1 MAIKK
6 SQLYSTLWE
15 SCNAL
20 RGSMDASQYKD
31 YVLMILFVKY
41 LSDKARQGQTAL
53 DVPDGCDFKDF
64 VDLKQNPHIGEKIN
78 EKLEAIREANTAFI
92 GDLTLPNFND
102 DNKLGSGKTKVETLS
117 KLIGEFQRDELDF
130 SLNRAADDDLLG
142 DAYEYL
148 MKNFAAE
155 SGKSKGQFYTPA
167 EVSRVMAKMLHMED
181 FNRASHTIYDMT
193 CGSGSLLLRALNET
207 PNETPNDKPTLYG
220 QEKDSSTAS
229 LAKLNMLLHGIE
241 SADIK
246 VGDTLGEPKFTTGTL
261 LDTFDVCVAN
271 PPFSQK
277 NWMPSNGESD
287 LYHRWNPNLLPPAK
301 CGDFAFLLHFIS
313 SMKPDTGRGACI
325 LPHGVLFRGNAE
337 YTIRRHI
344 VELHYLKG
352 IIGLPPNLF
361 YGTGIPACILIL
373 DKRDT
378 AHREGIFFIDAKDGF
393 RKDGNK
399 NRLREQDIKRIVDV
413 WNEQQSVPH
422 YARMVTWEEIE
433 QNDFNLNIPRYVQP
447 RDTEVQHDID
457 AHLHGGIPAH
467 DVKALENYW
476 QVCPSLKSDLFTP
489 RPDGRYD
496 LATDKQQIAQ
506 AIAGNDSFAS
516 QKQLFTQ
523 SMDQWRRVVE
533 PEMKAID
540 RGCRPK
546 QLISHWSESLLQTAK
561 ADRSLAD
568 AYSIYD
574 RLMNYWAE
582 TMQDDCYMV
591 SNDGW
596 TLPSDLAP
604 EKKSGIYSD
613 IVCDLLPV
621 DIILD
626 SFFSCETSEIELL
639 KKQIELLE
647 TNIANLQEE
656 HSEDFDGY
664 EKYSEI
670 KNAYIAA
677 TYKQP
682 MQREKEILLKLLD
695 MPSNNKSAKNA
706 RNEFIERHRNVFEGW
721 EKFGKTEIKRRIKE
735 IEIYH
740 PLLSETMEFF
750 KEYIEMSEKVT
761 AIKAEIK
768 RKSAVLTKSVI
779 EKYSSLSKSEIKELV
794 VNHKW
799 LDNIVAYC
807 EDLMQTISHKISED
821 VLALA
826 DRYEH
831 TLPSLEADTC
841 RYEEEVNGYLKEMG
855 FIL

>member
-31 YVLMILFVKY
+31 YVLIILFVKY
-41 LSDKARQGQTAL
+41 LSDKARQGQIEL
-53 DVPDGCDFKDF
+53 DVPDGCYFEDF
-64 VDLKQNPHIGEKIN
+64 VALKQNHHIGEKIN

-102 DNKLGSGKTKVETLS
+102 DTKLGTGKTKVETLS

-167 EVSRVMAKMLHMED
+167 EVSRVMAKVLHMED
-181 FNRASHTIYDMT
+181 FTRAGHTIYDMT
-193 CGSGSLLLRALNET
+193 CGSGSLLLRALSET
-207 PNETPNDKPTLYG
+207 PNGQPTLYG
-220 QEKDSSTAS
+220 QEKDSTTAS
-229 LAKLNMLLHGIE
+229 LAKLNMLLHGIV
-241 SADIK
+241 SAEIK
-246 VGDTLGEPKFTTGTL
+246 VGDTLDDPQFTTGAM

-277 NWMPSNGESD
+277 NWMSSNGESD

-301 CGDFAFLLHFIS
+301 CGDFAFLLHLIG

-337 YTIRRHI
+337 YTIRRDI
-344 VELHYLKG
+344 VERHYLKG

-361 YGTGIPACILIL
+361 YGTGISACILIL
-373 DKRDT
+373 DKHDT

-393 RKDGNK
+393 MKDGNK
-399 NRLREQDIKRIVDV
+399 NRLREQDIKRIIDV
-413 WNEQQSVPH
+413 WNEQQTIPH

-457 AHLHGGIPAH
+457 AHLHGGIPVH
-467 DVKALENYW
+467 DIEALDTYW
-476 QVCPSLKSDLFTP
+476 QVCSSLKSALFTP

-506 AIAGNDSFAS
+506 IIAVDDSFVC
-516 QKQLFTQ
+516 QKELFTQ
-523 SMDQWRRVVE
+523 SLDEWRSMVE

-540 RGCRPK
+540 CGCSPK
-546 QLISHWSESLLQTAK
+546 QLISRWSESLLQTAT

-596 TLPSDLAP
+596 TLPSDLTP

-621 DIILD
+621 SVILQVYFSAETAAIAEAEQTVANKAQLID
-626 SFFSCETSEIELL
+626 SFLEEQQELFDNFEKVNEPVI
-639 KKQIELLE
+639 KK
-647 TNIANLQEE
+647 AVK
-656 HSEDFDGY
+656 D
-664 EKYSEI
+664 
-670 KNAYIAA
+670 AA
-677 TYKQP
+677 
-682 MQREKEILLKLLD
+682 KL
-695 MPSNNKSAKNA
+695 N
-706 RNEFIERHRNVFEGW
+706 
-721 EKFGKTEIKRRIKE
+721 FGKGDIDTFKKYLDLCKQKKE
-735 IEIYH
+735 ASKTLSDLQSTLTDKVLAQYAS
-740 PLLSETMEFF
+740 LSEED
-750 KEYIEMSEKVT
+750 I
-761 AIKAEIK
+761 
-768 RKSAVLTKSVI
+768 RH
-779 EKYSSLSKSEIKELV
+779 LV
-794 VNHKW
+794 VEKKW
-799 LDNIVAYC
+799 MHSVMSSC
-807 EDLMQTISHKISED
+807 MEEMQQVTQQLSAAITTVS
-821 VLALA
+821 A
-826 DRYEH
+826 RYER
-831 TLPSLEADTC
+831 TLPSLKADAH
-841 RYEEEVNGYLKEMG
+841 RYEDEVNGFLTEMG

>member
-31 YVLMILFVKY
+31 YVLIILFVKY
-41 LSDKARQGQTAL
+41 LSDKACQGQIEL
-53 DVPDGCDFKDF
+53 DVPDGCYFEDF
-64 VDLKQNPHIGEKIN
+64 VALKQNHHIGEKIN
-78 EKLEAIREANTAFI
+78 EKLEAIREANIAFI

-102 DNKLGSGKTKVETLS
+102 DTKLGTGKTKVETLS
-117 KLIGEFQRDELDF
+117 KLISEFQRDELDF

-167 EVSRVMAKMLHMED
+167 EVSRVMAKVLHMED
-181 FNRASHTIYDMT
+181 FTRAGHTIYDMT
-193 CGSGSLLLRALNET
+193 CGSGSLLLRALSET
-207 PNETPNDKPTLYG
+207 PNGQPTLYG
-220 QEKDSSTAS
+220 QEKDSTTAS
-229 LAKLNMLLHGIE
+229 LAKLNMLLHGIV
-241 SADIK
+241 SAEIK
-246 VGDTLGEPKFTTGTL
+246 VGDTLGDPQFTTGTM

-277 NWMPSNGESD
+277 NWMSPNGESD

-301 CGDFAFLLHFIS
+301 CGDFAFLLHLIG

-337 YTIRRHI
+337 YTIRRDI
-344 VELHYLKG
+344 VERHYLKG

-373 DKRDT
+373 DKHDT

-393 RKDGNK
+393 MKDGNK
-399 NRLREQDIKRIVDV
+399 NRLREQDIKRIIDV
-413 WNEQQSVPH
+413 WNEQQAIPH

-457 AHLHGGIPAH
+457 AHLHGGIPVH
-467 DVKALENYW
+467 DIEALDAYW
-476 QVCPSLKSDLFTP
+476 QVCSSLKSSLFTP

-506 AIAGNDSFAS
+506 TIAENDSFVS
-516 QKQLFTQ
+516 QKELFTQ
-523 SMDQWRRVVE
+523 SLDEWRSMVE
-533 PEMKAID
+533 PEMKAIA
-540 RGCRPK
+540 RGCSPK
-546 QLISHWSESLLQTAK
+546 QLISRWSESLLQTAK

-582 TMQDDCYMV
+582 IMQDDCYMV

-596 TLPSDLAP
+596 TLPSDLTP

-621 DIILD
+621 SIILQEYFSAETAAIAEAEQTVVNKAQLID
-626 SFFSCETSEIELL
+626 SFLEEQQELFDNFEKVNESVI
-639 KKQIELLE
+639 KK
-647 TNIANLQEE
+647 AVK
-656 HSEDFDGY
+656 D
-664 EKYSEI
+664 
-670 KNAYIAA
+670 AA
-677 TYKQP
+677 
-682 MQREKEILLKLLD
+682 KL
-695 MPSNNKSAKNA
+695 N
-706 RNEFIERHRNVFEGW
+706 
-721 EKFGKTEIKRRIKE
+721 FGKDDVDTFKKYLDLCKQKKE
-735 IEIYH
+735 ASKTLSDLQATLTDKVLAQYAS
-740 PLLSETMEFF
+740 LSEED
-750 KEYIEMSEKVT
+750 I
-761 AIKAEIK
+761 
-768 RKSAVLTKSVI
+768 RH
-779 EKYSSLSKSEIKELV
+779 LV
-794 VNHKW
+794 VEKKW
-799 LDNIVAYC
+799 MHSVMSSC
-807 EDLMQTISHKISED
+807 MEEMQQVTQQLSAAITTIS
-821 VLALA
+821 A
-826 DRYEH
+826 RYER
-831 TLPSLEADTC
+831 TLPSLEADAH
-841 RYEEEVNGYLKEMG
+841 RYEDEVNGYLTEMG

>member
-31 YVLMILFVKY
+31 YVLIILFVKY
-41 LSDKARQGQTAL
+41 LSDKARQGQIEL
-53 DVPDGCDFKDF
+53 DVPDGCYFEDF
-64 VDLKQNPHIGEKIN
+64 VALKQNPHIGEKIN

-102 DNKLGSGKTKVETLS
+102 DTKLGTGKTKVETLS

-167 EVSRVMAKMLHMED
+167 EVSRVMAKVLHMED
-181 FNRASHTIYDMT
+181 FTRAGHTIYDMT
-193 CGSGSLLLRALNET
+193 CGSGSLLLRALSET
-207 PNETPNDKPTLYG
+207 PNGQPTLYG
-220 QEKDSSTAS
+220 QEKDSTTAS
-229 LAKLNMLLHGIE
+229 LAKLNMLLHGIV
-241 SADIK
+241 SAEIK
-246 VGDTLGEPKFTTGTL
+246 VGDTLDDPQFTTGAM

-277 NWMPSNGESD
+277 NWMSSNGESD

-301 CGDFAFLLHFIS
+301 CGDFAFLLHLIGS
-313 SMKPDTGRGACI
+313 IKPDTGRGACI

-337 YTIRRHI
+337 YTIRRDI
-344 VELHYLKG
+344 VERHYLKG

-373 DKRDT
+373 DKHDT
-378 AHREGIFFIDAKDGF
+378 VHREGIFFIDAKDGF
-393 RKDGNK
+393 MKDGNK

-413 WNEQQSVPH
+413 WNEQQAIPH

-457 AHLHGGIPAH
+457 AHLHGGIPVH
-467 DVKALENYW
+467 DIEALDAYW
-476 QVCPSLKSDLFTP
+476 QVCSSLKSALFTP

-506 AIAGNDSFAS
+506 TIAENDSFVS
-516 QKQLFTQ
+516 QKELFTQ
-523 SMDQWRRVVE
+523 SLDKWRSMVE
-533 PEMKAID
+533 PEMKAIA
-540 RGCRPK
+540 RGCSPK
-546 QLISHWSESLLQTAK
+546 QLINRWSESLLQTAK

-582 TMQDDCYMV
+582 IMQDDCYMV

-596 TLPSDLAP
+596 ALPSDLTP

-621 DIILD
+621 SVILQVYFSAETAAIAEAEQTVANKAQLID
-626 SFFSCETSEIELL
+626 SFLEEQQELFDNFEKVNESVI
-639 KKQIELLE
+639 KK
-647 TNIANLQEE
+647 AVK
-656 HSEDFDGY
+656 D
-664 EKYSEI
+664 
-670 KNAYIAA
+670 AA
-677 TYKQP
+677 
-682 MQREKEILLKLLD
+682 KL
-695 MPSNNKSAKNA
+695 N
-706 RNEFIERHRNVFEGW
+706 
-721 EKFGKTEIKRRIKE
+721 FGKDDVDTFKKYLDLCKQKKE
-735 IEIYH
+735 ASKTLSDLQTTLTDKVLAQYAS
-740 PLLSETMEFF
+740 LSEED
-750 KEYIEMSEKVT
+750 I
-761 AIKAEIK
+761 
-768 RKSAVLTKSVI
+768 RH
-779 EKYSSLSKSEIKELV
+779 LV
-794 VNHKW
+794 VEKKW
-799 LDNIVAYC
+799 MHSVMSSC
-807 EDLMQTISHKISED
+807 MEEMQQVTQQLSAAITTIS
-821 VLALA
+821 A
-826 DRYEH
+826 RYER
-831 TLPSLEADTC
+831 TLSSLEADAH
-841 RYEEEVNGYLKEMG
+841 RYEDEVNGYLTEMG

>member
-31 YVLMILFVKY
+31 YVLIILFVKY
-41 LSDKARQGQTAL
+41 LSDKACQGQIEL
-53 DVPDGCDFKDF
+53 DVPDGCYFEDF
-64 VDLKQNPHIGEKIN
+64 VALKQNHHIGEKIN
-78 EKLEAIREANTAFI
+78 EKLEAIREANIAFI

-102 DNKLGSGKTKVETLS
+102 DTKLGTGKTKVETLS
-117 KLIGEFQRDELDF
+117 KLISEFQRDELDF

-167 EVSRVMAKMLHMED
+167 EVSRVMAKVLHMED
-181 FNRASHTIYDMT
+181 FTRAGHTIYDMT
-193 CGSGSLLLRALNET
+193 CGSGSLLLRALSET
-207 PNETPNDKPTLYG
+207 PNGQPTLYG
-220 QEKDSSTAS
+220 QEKDSTTAS
-229 LAKLNMLLHGIE
+229 LAKLNMLLHGIV
-241 SADIK
+241 SAEIK
-246 VGDTLGEPKFTTGTL
+246 VGDTLGDPQFTTGAM

-277 NWMPSNGESD
+277 NWMSSNGESD

-301 CGDFAFLLHFIS
+301 CGDFAFLLHLIG

-337 YTIRRHI
+337 YTIRRDI
-344 VELHYLKG
+344 VERHYLKG

-373 DKRDT
+373 DKHDT

-393 RKDGNK
+393 MKDGNK
-399 NRLREQDIKRIVDV
+399 NRLREQDIKRIIDV
-413 WNEQQSVPH
+413 WNEQQAIPH

-457 AHLHGGIPAH
+457 AHLHGGIPVH
-467 DVKALENYW
+467 DIEALDAYW
-476 QVCPSLKSDLFTP
+476 QVCSSLKSALFTP
-489 RPDGRYD
+489 RSDGRYD
-496 LATDKQQIAQ
+496 LVTDKQQIAQ
-506 AIAGNDSFAS
+506 TIAENDSFVS
-516 QKQLFTQ
+516 QKELFTQ
-523 SMDQWRRVVE
+523 SLDEWRSMVE
-533 PEMKAID
+533 PEMKAIA
-540 RGCRPK
+540 RGCSPK
-546 QLISHWSESLLQTAK
+546 QLINRWSESLLQTTK

-596 TLPSDLAP
+596 TLPSDLTP

-613 IVCDLLPV
+613 ILCDLLPV
-621 DIILD
+621 SVILQVYFSAETAAIAEAEQTVANKTQLID
-626 SFFSCETSEIELL
+626 SFLEEQQELFDNFEKVNESVI
-639 KKQIELLE
+639 KK
-647 TNIANLQEE
+647 AVK
-656 HSEDFDGY
+656 D
-664 EKYSEI
+664 
-670 KNAYIAA
+670 AA
-677 TYKQP
+677 
-682 MQREKEILLKLLD
+682 KL
-695 MPSNNKSAKNA
+695 N
-706 RNEFIERHRNVFEGW
+706 
-721 EKFGKTEIKRRIKE
+721 FGKDDVDTFKKYLNLCKQKKE
-735 IEIYH
+735 VAKTLSDLQATLTDKVLAQYAS
-740 PLLSETMEFF
+740 LSEED
-750 KEYIEMSEKVT
+750 I
-761 AIKAEIK
+761 
-768 RKSAVLTKSVI
+768 RR
-779 EKYSSLSKSEIKELV
+779 LV
-794 VNHKW
+794 VEKKW
-799 LDNIVAYC
+799 MHSVMSSC
-807 EDLMQTISHKISED
+807 MEEMQQVTQQLSAAITTVS
-821 VLALA
+821 A
-826 DRYEH
+826 RYER
-831 TLPSLEADTC
+831 TLPSLEADAH
-841 RYEEEVNGYLKEMG
+841 RYEDEVNGYLTEMG

>member
-1 MAIKK
+1 
-6 SQLYSTLWE
+6 
-15 SCNAL
+15 
-20 RGSMDASQYKD
+20 
-31 YVLMILFVKY
+31 
-41 LSDKARQGQTAL
+41 
-53 DVPDGCDFKDF
+53 
-64 VDLKQNPHIGEKIN
+64 
-78 EKLEAIREANTAFI
+78 
-92 GDLTLPNFND
+92 
-102 DNKLGSGKTKVETLS
+102 
-117 KLIGEFQRDELDF
+117 
-130 SLNRAADDDLLG
+130 
-142 DAYEYL
+142 

-167 EVSRVMAKMLHMED
+167 EVSRVMAKVLHMED
-181 FNRASHTIYDMT
+181 FTRANHTIYDMT
-193 CGSGSLLLRALNET
+193 CGSGSLLLRALSET
-207 PNETPNDKPTLYG
+207 PNGQPTLYG
-220 QEKDSSTAS
+220 QEKDSTTAS
-229 LAKLNMLLHGIE
+229 LAKLNMLLHGIV
-241 SADIK
+241 SAEIK
-246 VGDTLGEPKFTTGTL
+246 VGDTLGDPQFTTGAM

-301 CGDFAFLLHFIS
+301 CGDFAFLLHLIG

-337 YTIRRHI
+337 YAIRRHI
-344 VELHYLKG
+344 VERHYLKG

-393 RKDGNK
+393 MKDGNK

-413 WNEQQSVPH
+413 WNEQLPVPH

-457 AHLHGGIPAH
+457 AHLHGGIPVH
-467 DVKALENYW
+467 DVEALDAYW
-476 QVCPSLKSDLFTP
+476 QVCPSLKSALFAP

-506 AIAGNDSFAS
+506 AIAGNDSFVS
-516 QKQLFTQ
+516 QQQLFTL
-523 SMDQWRRVVE
+523 SLDQWRSVVE

-540 RGCRPK
+540 RGCSPK
-546 QLISHWSESLLQTAK
+546 QLISRWSESLLQTAK

-596 TLPSDLAP
+596 TLPSDLTP

-621 DIILD
+621 SVILQEYFSAETAAIAEAEQTVASKVQLID
-626 SFFSCETSEIELL
+626 SFLEEQQELFDNFEKVNESVI
-639 KKQIELLE
+639 KK
-647 TNIANLQEE
+647 AVK
-656 HSEDFDGY
+656 D
-664 EKYSEI
+664 
-670 KNAYIAA
+670 AA
-677 TYKQP
+677 
-682 MQREKEILLKLLD
+682 KL
-695 MPSNNKSAKNA
+695 N
-706 RNEFIERHRNVFEGW
+706 
-721 EKFGKTEIKRRIKE
+721 FGKDEVEAFKKYLDLCKQKKE
-735 IEIYH
+735 ASKKLSDLQAALTDKVLARYAA
-740 PLLSETMEFF
+740 LSEED
-750 KEYIEMSEKVT
+750 I
-761 AIKAEIK
+761 
-768 RKSAVLTKSVI
+768 RR
-779 EKYSSLSKSEIKELV
+779 LV
-794 VNHKW
+794 VEKKW
-799 LDNIVAYC
+799 MGAVMSSC
-807 EDLMQTISHKISED
+807 MEEMQQVTQQLSAAITAVS
-821 VLALA
+821 A
-826 DRYEH
+826 RYER
-831 TLPSLEADTC
+831 TLPSLEADAQ

>member
-1 MAIKK
+1 
-6 SQLYSTLWE
+6 
-15 SCNAL
+15 
-20 RGSMDASQYKD
+20 
-31 YVLMILFVKY
+31 
-41 LSDKARQGQTAL
+41 
-53 DVPDGCDFKDF
+53 
-64 VDLKQNPHIGEKIN
+64 
-78 EKLEAIREANTAFI
+78 
-92 GDLTLPNFND
+92 
-102 DNKLGSGKTKVETLS
+102 
-117 KLIGEFQRDELDF
+117 
-130 SLNRAADDDLLG
+130 
-142 DAYEYL
+142 

-167 EVSRVMAKMLHMED
+167 EVSRVMAKVLHMED
-181 FNRASHTIYDMT
+181 FTRANHTIYDMT
-193 CGSGSLLLRALNET
+193 CGSGSLLLRALSET
-207 PNETPNDKPTLYG
+207 PNGQPTLYG
-220 QEKDSSTAS
+220 QEKDSTTAS
-229 LAKLNMLLHGIE
+229 LAKLNMLLHGIV
-241 SADIK
+241 SAEIK
-246 VGDTLGEPKFTTGTL
+246 VGDTLGDPQFTTGAM

-301 CGDFAFLLHFIS
+301 CGDFAFLLHLIG

-344 VELHYLKG
+344 VERHYLKG

-393 RKDGNK
+393 MKDGNK

-413 WNEQQSVPH
+413 WNEQLPVPH

-457 AHLHGGIPAH
+457 AHLHGGIPVH
-467 DVKALENYW
+467 DVEALDAYW
-476 QVCPSLKSDLFTP
+476 QVCPSLKSALFAP

-506 AIAGNDSFAS
+506 AIAGNDSFVS
-516 QKQLFTQ
+516 QQQLFTL
-523 SMDQWRRVVE
+523 SLDQWRSVVE

-540 RGCRPK
+540 RGCSPK
-546 QLISHWSESLLQTAK
+546 QLISRWSESLLQTAK

-596 TLPSDLAP
+596 TLPSDLTP

-621 DIILD
+621 SVILQEYFSAETAAIAEAEQTVASKVQLID
-626 SFFSCETSEIELL
+626 SFLEEQQELFDNFEKVNESVI
-639 KKQIELLE
+639 KK
-647 TNIANLQEE
+647 AVK
-656 HSEDFDGY
+656 D
-664 EKYSEI
+664 
-670 KNAYIAA
+670 AA
-677 TYKQP
+677 
-682 MQREKEILLKLLD
+682 KL
-695 MPSNNKSAKNA
+695 N
-706 RNEFIERHRNVFEGW
+706 
-721 EKFGKTEIKRRIKE
+721 FGKDEVEAFKKYLDLCKQKKE
-735 IEIYH
+735 ASKKLSDLQAALTDKVLARYAA
-740 PLLSETMEFF
+740 LSEED
-750 KEYIEMSEKVT
+750 I
-761 AIKAEIK
+761 
-768 RKSAVLTKSVI
+768 RR
-779 EKYSSLSKSEIKELV
+779 LV
-794 VNHKW
+794 VEKKW
-799 LDNIVAYC
+799 MGAVMSSC
-807 EDLMQTISHKISED
+807 MEEMQQVTQQLSAAITAVS
-821 VLALA
+821 A
-826 DRYEH
+826 RYER
-831 TLPSLEADTC
+831 TLPSLEADAQ

>member
-41 LSDKARQGQTAL
+41 LSDKARQGQMEL
-53 DVPDGCDFKDF
+53 DVPDGCYFEDF
-64 VDLKQNPHIGEKIN
+64 VALKQNPHIGEKIN
-78 EKLEAIREANTAFI
+78 EKLEAIREANTPFI
-92 GDLTLPNFND
+92 GGLTLPNFND
-102 DNKLGSGKTKVETLS
+102 DTKLGSGKTKVETLS

-167 EVSRVMAKMLHMED
+167 EVSRVMAKVLHMED
-181 FNRASHTIYDMT
+181 FTRANHTIYDMT
-193 CGSGSLLLRALNET
+193 CGSGSLLLRALSET
-207 PNETPNDKPTLYG
+207 PNGQPTLYG
-220 QEKDSSTAS
+220 QEKDSTTAS
-229 LAKLNMLLHGIE
+229 LAKLNMLLHGIV
-241 SADIK
+241 SAEIK
-246 VGDTLGEPKFTTGTL
+246 VGDPQFTTGTL

-301 CGDFAFLLHFIS
+301 CGDFAFLLHLIG

-344 VELHYLKG
+344 VERHYPKG

-393 RKDGNK
+393 MKDGNK

-413 WNEQQSVPH
+413 WNEQQPVPH

-447 RDTEVQHDID
+447 CDTEVQHDID
-457 AHLHGGIPAH
+457 AHLHGGIPVH
-467 DVKALENYW
+467 DVEALEAYW
-476 QVCPSLKSDLFTP
+476 QVCPSLKSALFAP

-496 LATDKQQIAQ
+496 LATDKQQTAQ
-506 AIAGNDSFAS
+506 AIAGNDSFVS

-523 SMDQWRRVVE
+523 SLDQWRSVVE
-533 PEMKAID
+533 PEMKDIG
-540 RGCRPK
+540 RGCSPK
-546 QLISHWSESLLQTAK
+546 QLISRWNESLLQTAK

-596 TLPSDLAP
+596 TLPSDLTP

-621 DIILD
+621 SVILQEYFSAETAAIAEAEQAVANKAQLID
-626 SFFSCETSEIELL
+626 SFLEEQQELFDNFEKVNESVI
-639 KKQIELLE
+639 KK
-647 TNIANLQEE
+647 AVK
-656 HSEDFDGY
+656 D
-664 EKYSEI
+664 
-670 KNAYIAA
+670 AA
-677 TYKQP
+677 Q
-682 MQREKEILLKLLD
+682 L
-695 MPSNNKSAKNA
+695 N
-706 RNEFIERHRNVFEGW
+706 
-721 EKFGKTEIKRRIKE
+721 FGKDDVDTFKHYLDLCKQKKE
-735 IEIYH
+735 ASKTLPDLQAALTDKVLAKYAA
-740 PLLSETMEFF
+740 LSEED
-750 KEYIEMSEKVT
+750 I
-761 AIKAEIK
+761 
-768 RKSAVLTKSVI
+768 RR
-779 EKYSSLSKSEIKELV
+779 LV
-794 VNHKW
+794 VEKKW
-799 LDNIVAYC
+799 MRSILSSC
-807 EDLMQTISHKISED
+807 MEEMQQVTQQLSAAITAVS
-821 VLALA
+821 A
-826 DRYEH
+826 RYERI
-831 TLPSLEADTC
+831 LPSLEADAH
-841 RYEEEVNGYLKEMG
+841 RYEDEVNGYLKEMG

>member
-31 YVLMILFVKY
+31 YVLIILFVKY
-41 LSDKARQGQTAL
+41 LSDKARQGQIEL
-53 DVPDGCDFKDF
+53 DVPDGCYFEDF
-64 VDLKQNPHIGEKIN
+64 VALKQNPHIGEKIN
-78 EKLEAIREANTAFI
+78 EKLEVIREANTAFI

-102 DNKLGSGKTKVETLS
+102 DTKLGTGKTKVETLS

-167 EVSRVMAKMLHMED
+167 EVSRVMAKVLHMED
-181 FNRASHTIYDMT
+181 FTRACHTIYDMT
-193 CGSGSLLLRALNET
+193 CGSGSLLLRALSET
-207 PNETPNDKPTLYG
+207 PNGQPTLYG
-220 QEKDSSTAS
+220 QEKDSTTAS
-229 LAKLNMLLHGIE
+229 LAKLNMLLHGIV
-241 SADIK
+241 SAEIK
-246 VGDTLGEPKFTTGTL
+246 VGDTLGDPQFTTGAML
-261 LDTFDVCVAN
+261 NTFDVCVAN

-277 NWMPSNGESD
+277 NWMSSNGESD

-301 CGDFAFLLHFIS
+301 CGDFAFLLHLIG

-337 YTIRRHI
+337 YTIRRDI
-344 VELHYLKG
+344 VERHYLKG

-373 DKRDT
+373 DKHDT

-393 RKDGNK
+393 MKDGNK
-399 NRLREQDIKRIVDV
+399 NRLREQDIKRIIDV
-413 WNEQQSVPH
+413 WNEQQAIPH

-457 AHLHGGIPAH
+457 AHLHGGIPVH
-467 DVKALENYW
+467 DIEALDAYW
-476 QVCPSLKSDLFTP
+476 QVCSSLKSSLFTP

-506 AIAGNDSFAS
+506 IIAVNDSFVC
-516 QKQLFTQ
+516 QKELFTQ
-523 SMDQWRRVVE
+523 SLDEWRSMVE
-533 PEMKAID
+533 SEMKAID
-540 RGCRPK
+540 CGCSPK
-546 QLISHWSESLLQTAK
+546 QLISRWSESLLQTAK

-596 TLPSDLAP
+596 TLPSDLTP

-621 DIILD
+621 SIILQEYFSAETAAIAEAEQTVVNKAQLID
-626 SFFSCETSEIELL
+626 SFLEEQQELFDNFEKVNESVI
-639 KKQIELLE
+639 KK
-647 TNIANLQEE
+647 AVKDA
-656 HSEDFDGY
+656 S
-664 EKYSEI
+664 
-670 KNAYIAA
+670 
-677 TYKQP
+677 
-682 MQREKEILLKLLD
+682 KL
-695 MPSNNKSAKNA
+695 N
-706 RNEFIERHRNVFEGW
+706 
-721 EKFGKTEIKRRIKE
+721 FGKDDVDMFKKYLYLCKQKKE
-735 IEIYH
+735 ASKTLSDLQATLTDKVLAQYAS
-740 PLLSETMEFF
+740 LSEED
-750 KEYIEMSEKVT
+750 I
-761 AIKAEIK
+761 
-768 RKSAVLTKSVI
+768 RH
-779 EKYSSLSKSEIKELV
+779 LV
-794 VNHKW
+794 VEKKW
-799 LDNIVAYC
+799 MHSVMSSC
-807 EDLMQTISHKISED
+807 MEEMQQVTQQLSAAITTIS
-821 VLALA
+821 A
-826 DRYEH
+826 RYER
-831 TLPSLEADTC
+831 TLPSLEADAH
-841 RYEEEVNGYLKEMG
+841 RYEDEVNGYLTEMG

>member
-41 LSDKARQGQTAL
+41 LSDKIRQGQMEL
-53 DVPDGCDFKDF
+53 DVPDGCYFEDF
-64 VDLKQNPHIGEKIN
+64 VALKQNPHIGEKIN

-92 GDLTLPNFND
+92 GGLTLPNFND
-102 DNKLGSGKTKVETLS
+102 DTKLGSGKTKVETLS

-167 EVSRVMAKMLHMED
+167 EVSRVMAKVLHMED
-181 FNRASHTIYDMT
+181 FTRANHTIYDMT
-193 CGSGSLLLRALNET
+193 CGSGSLLLRALSET
-207 PNETPNDKPTLYG
+207 PNGQPTLYG
-220 QEKDSSTAS
+220 QEKDSTTAS
-229 LAKLNMLLHGIE
+229 LAKLNMLLHGIV
-241 SADIK
+241 SAEIK
-246 VGDTLGEPKFTTGTL
+246 VGDTLGDPQFTTGTL

-301 CGDFAFLLHFIS
+301 CGDFAFLLHLIG

-344 VELHYLKG
+344 VERHYLKG

-378 AHREGIFFIDAKDGF
+378 AHRKGIFFIDAKDGF
-393 RKDGNK
+393 MKDGNK

-413 WNEQQSVPH
+413 WNEQLPVPH

-457 AHLHGGIPAH
+457 AHLHGGIPVH
-467 DVKALENYW
+467 DVEALDAYW
-476 QVCPSLKSDLFTP
+476 QVCPSLKSALFAP

-506 AIAGNDSFAS
+506 AIAGNDSFVS
-516 QKQLFTQ
+516 QQQLFTQ
-523 SMDQWRRVVE
+523 SLGQWRSVVE

-540 RGCRPK
+540 RGCSPK
-546 QLISHWSESLLQTAK
+546 QLISRWSESLLQTAK

-574 RLMNYWAE
+574 RLMNYWAD

-596 TLPSDLAP
+596 TLPSDLTP

-621 DIILD
+621 SVILQEYFSAETAAIAEAEQTVASKAQLID
-626 SFFSCETSEIELL
+626 SFLEEQQELFDNFEKVNESVI
-639 KKQIELLE
+639 KK
-647 TNIANLQEE
+647 AVK
-656 HSEDFDGY
+656 D
-664 EKYSEI
+664 
-670 KNAYIAA
+670 AA
-677 TYKQP
+677 
-682 MQREKEILLKLLD
+682 KL
-695 MPSNNKSAKNA
+695 N
-706 RNEFIERHRNVFEGW
+706 
-721 EKFGKTEIKRRIKE
+721 FGKDDVDTFKKYLDLCKQKKEASKKLSDLQAAMTDKVLARYAALGEEDIRR
-735 IEIYH
+735 
-740 PLLSETMEFF
+740 
-750 KEYIEMSEKVT
+750 
-761 AIKAEIK
+761 
-768 RKSAVLTKSVI
+768 
-779 EKYSSLSKSEIKELV
+779 LV
-794 VNHKW
+794 VEKKW
-799 LDNIVAYC
+799 MHSVLSSC
-807 EDLMQTISHKISED
+807 MEEMQQVTQQLSAAITAVS
-821 VLALA
+821 A
-826 DRYEH
+826 RYER
-831 TLPSLEADTC
+831 TLPSLEADAQ
-841 RYEEEVNGYLKEMG
+841 RYEDEVNGYLKEMG

>member
-31 YVLMILFVKY
+31 YVLIILFVKY
-41 LSDKARQGQTAL
+41 LSDKACQGQIEL
-53 DVPDGCDFKDF
+53 DVPDGCYFEDF
-64 VDLKQNPHIGEKIN
+64 VALKQNHHIGEKIN
-78 EKLEAIREANTAFI
+78 EKLEAIREANIAFI

-102 DNKLGSGKTKVETLS
+102 DTKLGTGKTKVETLS
-117 KLIGEFQRDELDF
+117 KLISEFQRDELDF

-167 EVSRVMAKMLHMED
+167 EVSRVMAKVLHMED
-181 FNRASHTIYDMT
+181 FTRAGHTIYDMT
-193 CGSGSLLLRALNET
+193 CGSGSLLLRALSET
-207 PNETPNDKPTLYG
+207 PNGQPTLYG
-220 QEKDSSTAS
+220 QEKDSTTAS
-229 LAKLNMLLHGIE
+229 LAKLNMLLHGIV
-241 SADIK
+241 SAEIK
-246 VGDTLGEPKFTTGTL
+246 VGDTLGDPQFTTGAM

-277 NWMPSNGESD
+277 NWMSSNGESD

-301 CGDFAFLLHFIS
+301 CGDFAFLLHLIG

-337 YTIRRHI
+337 YTIRRDI
-344 VELHYLKG
+344 VERHYLKG

-373 DKRDT
+373 DKHDT

-393 RKDGNK
+393 MKDGNK
-399 NRLREQDIKRIVDV
+399 NRLREQDIKRIIDV
-413 WNEQQSVPH
+413 WNEQQAIPH

-457 AHLHGGIPAH
+457 AHLHGGIPVH
-467 DVKALENYW
+467 DIEALDAYW
-476 QVCPSLKSDLFTP
+476 QVCSSLKSALFTP

-506 AIAGNDSFAS
+506 TIAENDSFVS
-516 QKQLFTQ
+516 QKELFTQ
-523 SMDQWRRVVE
+523 SLDEWRSMVE
-533 PEMKAID
+533 PEMKAIA
-540 RGCRPK
+540 RGCSPK
-546 QLISHWSESLLQTAK
+546 QLINRWSESLLQTAK

-596 TLPSDLAP
+596 TLPSDLTP

-613 IVCDLLPV
+613 ILCDLLPV
-621 DIILD
+621 SVILQVYFSAETAAIAEAEQTVANKTQLID
-626 SFFSCETSEIELL
+626 SFLEEQQELFDNFEKVNESVI
-639 KKQIELLE
+639 KK
-647 TNIANLQEE
+647 AVK
-656 HSEDFDGY
+656 D
-664 EKYSEI
+664 
-670 KNAYIAA
+670 AA
-677 TYKQP
+677 
-682 MQREKEILLKLLD
+682 KL
-695 MPSNNKSAKNA
+695 N
-706 RNEFIERHRNVFEGW
+706 
-721 EKFGKTEIKRRIKE
+721 FGKDDVDTFKKYLNLCKQKKE
-735 IEIYH
+735 VAKTLSDLQATLTNKVLAQYAS
-740 PLLSETMEFF
+740 LSEED
-750 KEYIEMSEKVT
+750 I
-761 AIKAEIK
+761 
-768 RKSAVLTKSVI
+768 RR
-779 EKYSSLSKSEIKELV
+779 LV
-794 VNHKW
+794 VEKKW
-799 LDNIVAYC
+799 MHSVMSSC
-807 EDLMQTISHKISED
+807 MEEMQQVTQQLSAAITTVS
-821 VLALA
+821 A
-826 DRYEH
+826 RYER
-831 TLPSLEADTC
+831 TLPSLEADAH
-841 RYEEEVNGYLKEMG
+841 RYEDEVNGYLTEMG